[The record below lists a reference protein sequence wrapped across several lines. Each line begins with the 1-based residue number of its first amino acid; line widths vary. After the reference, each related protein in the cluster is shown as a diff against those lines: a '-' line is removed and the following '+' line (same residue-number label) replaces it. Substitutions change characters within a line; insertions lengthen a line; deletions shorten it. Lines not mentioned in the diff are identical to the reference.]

1 VFKFRYKG
9 SLKNI
14 DYSQKLDTSK
24 KNAST
29 VMLRNYA
36 KSNSQYSFSKSKRR
50 IGAFGLKA

>member
-1 VFKFRYKG
+1 MQKT
-9 SLKNI
+9 NI
-14 DYSQKLDTSK
+14 SK
-24 KNAST
+24 RNATT